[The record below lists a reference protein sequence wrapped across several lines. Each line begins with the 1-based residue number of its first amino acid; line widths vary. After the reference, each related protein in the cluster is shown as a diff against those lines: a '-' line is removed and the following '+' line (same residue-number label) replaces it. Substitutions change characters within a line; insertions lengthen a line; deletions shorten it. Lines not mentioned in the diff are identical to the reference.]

1 MSPTES
7 ARARDLARELGGR
20 LSAAGA
26 LFVALVA
33 LLQHAP
39 LWLACLRGA
48 ATLLLLGFGT
58 RLGAAALAH
67 AIESDRAQARSKQG
81 TRP

>member
-1 MSPTES
+1 MSTTES
-7 ARARDLARELGGR
+7 ARARELARELGGR

-39 LWLACLRGA
+39 LWLA
-48 ATLLLLGFGT
+48 
-58 RLGAAALAH
+58 
-67 AIESDRAQARSKQG
+67 
-81 TRP
+81 